1 MHHGRM
7 KMLVQI
13 VAILVWSAMVSMD
26 ATDWNSFVKIV
37 PLCEED
43 INFEIVLTTWHYEPV
58 TALESYTFRSKI
70 NEQRDKSTLDA
81 DIQATCSFYSIVNCD
96 SISELIHSRYDGFLA
111 KLIEDEANGISWR
124 EHCPTIG
131 TIDFGYDEHMESGQ
145 SLTQPSAH
153 RTEKQPATAS
163 EVTTVVSGYWRAKN
177 KYSDPGSVYPHEA
190 WMQNTLS
197 LHMPYL
203 FFTDASHVDL
213 IRSCRGALPTKIALR
228 NMSEFKAYSTYGH
241 DWTHPDHVPTPQLAT
256 IWLEKI
262 NLLLLASKIT
272 NTTFYAW
279 VDAGLGTFRTNK
291 LPSEEWSLE
300 VLQSLPPTRLSY
312 AQAHGTYHS
321 FAATVMVLRREV
333 IPIIHGLFYA
343 EYEKCCREVRDW
355 HCGSEQYILSN
366 VRDQNPHLF
375 HAMAYEYGDMSNL
388 WANRYTLSK
397 SKA

>member
-1 MHHGRM
+1 
-7 KMLVQI
+7 MLVSAT
-13 VAILVWSAMVSMD
+13 AIGWD
-26 ATDWNSFVKIV
+26 AETV

-43 INFEIVLTTWHYEPV
+43 IHFEIVLTTWHYEPA
-58 TALESYTFRSKI
+58 TALESYTFRSRI

-81 DIQATCSFYSIVNCD
+81 DIQATCNYYAIVNCD
-96 SISELIHSRYDGFLA
+96 SITELIHNRYDAFVA
-111 KLIEDEANGISWR
+111 KLIEDETNGISWR
-124 EHCPTIG
+124 DRCPTIG
-131 TIDFGYDEHMESGQ
+131 TIDLGYNEHMKSGR
-145 SLTQPSAH
+145 SLTPPSVH
-153 RTEKQPATAS
+153 QSGSRPATAS

-177 KYSDPGSVYPHEA
+177 KYTEADSDVYPHEA
-190 WMQNTLS
+190 WMPNTLS

-213 IRSCRGALPTKIALR
+213 IRTSRGDLPTKIALR
-228 NMSEFKAYSTYGH
+228 NMSEFKTHSTYSPE
-241 DWTHPDHVPTPQLAT
+241 WTHPEHVPTPQLAT

-262 NLLLLASKIT
+262 NLLYLASQIT

-279 VDAGLGTFRTNK
+279 VDAGLGTYRTQK
-291 LPSEEWSLE
+291 LPREEWSLE

-321 FAATVMVLRREV
+321 FAATVMVMRREV

-343 EYEKCCREVRDW
+343 EHERCRREVHDW

-366 VRDQNPHLF
+366 IRDQNPHLF

-388 WANRYTLSK
+388 WANRYPFNK